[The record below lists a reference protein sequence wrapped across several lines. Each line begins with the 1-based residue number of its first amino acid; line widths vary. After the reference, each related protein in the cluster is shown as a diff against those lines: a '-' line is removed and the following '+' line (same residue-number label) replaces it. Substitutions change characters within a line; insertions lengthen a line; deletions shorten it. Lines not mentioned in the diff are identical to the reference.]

1 MLWNAQC
8 SFLCLNVNKTE
19 KPHTHIFSKPERSGL
34 SEWPPS
40 SCLLSVC
47 GFGFGISRCAVSDV
61 RACACS
67 ASVCV
72 CVGVLWVCCGWLL
85 RMYKSRNWEV
95 CVLKAHRNATKSP
108 LPITS
113 KLTEHVLAPP
123 RCSKRNGTKCRV
135 IEEY

>member
-72 CVGVLWVCCGWLL
+72 CGCVVGMLWLVIKDVQKQKLGGVCFKG
-85 RMYKSRNWEV
+85 
-95 CVLKAHRNATKSP
+95 
-108 LPITS
+108 
-113 KLTEHVLAPP
+113 AP
-123 RCSKRNGTKCRV
+123 KRNKV
-135 IEEY
+135 AASHNV